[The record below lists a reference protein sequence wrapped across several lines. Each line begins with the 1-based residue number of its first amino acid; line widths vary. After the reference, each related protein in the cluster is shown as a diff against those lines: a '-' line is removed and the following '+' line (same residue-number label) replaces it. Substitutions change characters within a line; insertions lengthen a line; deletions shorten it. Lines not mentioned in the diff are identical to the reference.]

1 MGARPG
7 TGLGQPQWLQTSP
20 KDPPVGKK
28 NQVWQRARLASSSDL
43 QRPAPQGPVPLPPT
57 ELEAR
62 RRLRPR
68 ARGVR
73 SGFALLAPAGGVS
86 CCASHPS
93 LPGRVWV
100 ALEVRSADPPG
111 GPRRPCPGPAA
122 ASAWHGSGGGRA
134 AAVGVCVSPAA
145 CLWPWAVA
153 APPRRASHGGHSR
166 LRPRAACVGRLRSA
180 STRQHV
186 WGHCPP
192 GSPRVRRG
200 SDSVVRGASQATH
213 TPLGDSPWRSREGG
227 RAPRGAVWPGRGASC
242 SGPRLPHLHTG
253 QAAPMWTWRLGDSRP
268 PALSVVSP
276 RPRGAPH
283 AEGRPPSQSQSPC
296 LQCAGWC
303 HPTQARDVFPQLSL

>member
-7 TGLGQPQWLQTSP
+7 TGLGQPRWLQTSL

-28 NQVWQRARLASSSDL
+28 NQVWQRARLVSSSDL

-68 ARGVR
+68 AHGVR
-73 SGFALLAPAGGVS
+73 SGFALPA
-86 CCASHPS
+86 
-93 LPGRVWV
+93 PGRWRLLLRLTSLF
-100 ALEVRSADPPG
+100 ARQSGWHWRSDPQTHQEAPG
-111 GPRRPCPGPAA
+111 GRVLGLQRPRHGTARAGAGRLPWGFVSPRLLVCGPGP
-122 ASAWHGSGGGRA
+122 WPLRP
-134 AAVGVCVSPAA
+134 AVP
-145 CLWPWAVA
+145 
-153 APPRRASHGGHSR
+153 SHGGHSR

-213 TPLGDSPWRSREGG
+213 TSLGTATRHSGTARGG
-227 RAPRGAVWPGRGASC
+227 AERAAERPAVPCGLGGALPARGLGCPICTQGRRLPRGRGV
-242 SGPRLPHLHTG
+242 SGTP
-253 QAAPMWTWRLGDSRP
+253 
-268 PALSVVSP
+268 
-276 RPRGAPH
+276 
-283 AEGRPPSQSQSPC
+283 GRPP
-296 LQCAGWC
+296 
-303 HPTQARDVFPQLSL
+303 

>member
-28 NQVWQRARLASSSDL
+28 NQVWQRACLVSSSDL

-68 ARGVR
+68 AHGVR
-73 SGFALLAPAGGVS
+73 SGFALPAPAGGVS

-153 APPRRASHGGHSR
+153 APPRRAQ
-166 LRPRAACVGRLRSA
+166 PRWTLTVTAPSCLCWAAAV
-180 STRQHV
+180 
-186 WGHCPP
+186 
-192 GSPRVRRG
+192 
-200 SDSVVRGASQATH
+200 SVH
-213 TPLGDSPWRSREGG
+213 TPARLGTLP
-227 RAPRGAVWPGRGASC
+227 
-242 SGPRLPHLHTG
+242 PRLPQSEAGVRLRGAGCVPGHTHAARG
-253 QAAPMWTWRLGDSRP
+253 QPVAEQRGRPSAPRCRVAWAGRFLLGASAAPSAHRAGGSHVDVASRGLPAARPERGEP
-268 PALSVVSP
+268 PP
-276 RPRGAPH
+276 PRG
-283 AEGRPPSQSQSPC
+283 PP
-296 LQCAGWC
+296 
-303 HPTQARDVFPQLSL
+303 R

>member
-7 TGLGQPQWLQTSP
+7 TGLGQPRWLQTSP

-43 QRPAPQGPVPLPPT
+43 QRPAPQGPVPLTPT

-73 SGFALLAPAGGVS
+73 SGFALPAPAGGVS

-153 APPRRASHGGHSR
+153 APPRRAQPRWTLTVTAPSCLCWAAAVSVHTPACLGTLPLR
-166 LRPRAACVGRLRSA
+166 LPQSEAGVRL
-180 STRQHV
+180 ST
-186 WGHCPP
+186 
-192 GSPRVRRG
+192 
-200 SDSVVRGASQATH
+200 VRGASQATH
-213 TPLGDSPWRSREGG
+213 TPPGAPTRRSGTARGGAERAAERPAVPCGLGGALPARGLSCPICTQG
-227 RAPRGAVWPGRGASC
+227 RWLPRGRGV
-242 SGPRLPHLHTG
+242 SGTP
-253 QAAPMWTWRLGDSRP
+253 
-268 PALSVVSP
+268 
-276 RPRGAPH
+276 
-283 AEGRPPSQSQSPC
+283 GRPP
-296 LQCAGWC
+296 
-303 HPTQARDVFPQLSL
+303 

>member
-1 MGARPG
+1 M
-7 TGLGQPQWLQTSP
+7 
-20 KDPPVGKK
+20 
-28 NQVWQRARLASSSDL
+28 WQRARLASSSDL

-73 SGFALLAPAGGVS
+73 SGFALPAPAGGVS

-153 APPRRASHGGHSR
+153 APPRRAQPRWTLTVTAPSCLCWAAAVSVHTPARQGQPPRIPWSEAGVR
-166 LRPRAACVGRLRSA
+166 LRGAGCVP
-180 STRQHV
+180 
-186 WGHCPP
+186 GHTHIA
-192 GSPRVRRG
+192 GD
-200 SDSVVRGASQATH
+200 SDA
-213 TPLGDSPWRSREGG
+213 PLGGSPWRSREGG
-227 RAPRGAVWPGRGASC
+227 RAPRGAVRPGRGASC

-253 QAAPMWTWRLGDSRP
+253 QAAPTWTWRLGDSRP
-268 PALSVVSP
+268 PTLSVVSP

-283 AEGRPPSQSQSPC
+283 TEGRPPSQSQSPC

-303 HPTQARDVFPQLSL
+303 HPTQARDVFPQLSLRAGI